1 MSSQFALLG
10 QKRFA
15 PLFVTQ
21 FMGAL
26 NDNVFRSTLSF
37 LLVYGSLIGSEHT
50 NLVVNLAMA
59 LFILPFFLFSA
70 TAGQLADRYE
80 KATLIRWIKLA
91 EIAVAMLGAFAVI
104 TQNVTAMLVVLF
116 LLGTQSTF
124 FGPIKYSIL
133 PQLLEREELIGGNAQ
148 VEMGTFV
155 AILLGTVIGGI
166 VADLEQVT
174 ILLSVLVVGIALV
187 GYVAARNVPK
197 VGITA
202 PNLSIDFNPITATWD
217 LLKIARGNRPVLLS
231 ILGISW
237 FWFMGSAILAQIPN
251 LSRLHLYGDTSVGT
265 LVLCL
270 FTVATAIG
278 SLACERL
285 SGGRVEIGLV
295 PMGALIMTI
304 AGIDFYFA
312 LTALEPL
319 AVGEDLRNWLG
330 FLAADGSVRVM
341 LDLALIGMSGGLFI
355 VPLYANIQNR
365 TDEDKR
371 ARVIAV
377 NNVLNSVLMVLAS
390 FAAITFLAGLGF
402 TIPEFFLV
410 IVLMHIA
417 VCVFIFHQVPEF
429 AARFVIWLLSHSMYR
444 VSHTQLAKIPDEGGA
459 ILVCNHVSYVDALL
473 LAGAVRR
480 PIRFIMF
487 KPIYDLPVMNFVF
500 RTGRAVPI
508 ISPRDDAAAYE
519 MAMSE
524 IAHGLESGDLMC
536 IFPEGKLTADGEIDE
551 FRPGIERIV
560 EAAPVPVVPMALMGL
575 WGSFFSK
582 AGGLFRNP
590 SRLWSRVEVAAGDPI
605 PAAEV
610 SADGLR
616 ERVAELRG
624 DHR

>member
-10 QKRFA
+10 QRRFA

-37 LLVYGSLIGSEHT
+37 LLVYGTLIASEHT

-80 KATLIRWIKLA
+80 KATLIRYIKLA
-91 EIAVAMLGAFAVI
+91 EIAVATLGAFAVI
-104 TQNVTAMLVVLF
+104 TQNVPAMLVVLF

-133 PQLLEREELIGGNAQ
+133 PQLLETEELIGGNAQ

-174 ILLSVLVVGIALV
+174 MLLSVLVIGIALI
-187 GYVAARNVPK
+187 GYVAARQVPA

-202 PNLSIDFNPITATWD
+202 PNLKIDFNPITATWD

-251 LSRLHLYGDTSVGT
+251 LSRLHLFGDTSVGT

-295 PMGALIMTI
+295 PMGALIMAL

-312 LTALEPL
+312 LNALTAP
-319 AVGEDLRNWLG
+319 ATGEVHNWLS
-330 FLAADGSVRVM
+330 FLATDGSFRV
-341 LDLALIGMSGGLFI
+341 LIDLGLIGMSGGLFI

-365 TDEDKR
+365 TAEDKR

-390 FAAITFLAGLGF
+390 FSAILFLAILDF

-410 IVLMHIA
+410 IVVMHIA
-417 VCVFIFHQVPEF
+417 VCIFIFHQVPEF

-444 VSHTQLAKIPDEGGA
+444 VAHADLDRIPDEGGA
-459 ILVCNHVSYVDALL
+459 MLVSNHVSYVDALL

-508 ISPRDDAAAYE
+508 ISPRDDAQAYE
-519 MAMSE
+519 VAMAE

-560 EAAPVPVVPMALMGL
+560 EAAPVPVVPMALKGL
-575 WGSFFSK
+575 WGSFFSRD
-582 AGGLFRNP
+582 GGLFRNP
-590 SRLWSRVEVAAGDPI
+590 TRLWSRVEVVAGNPV
-605 PAAEV
+605 PADEV
-610 SADGLR
+610 KADNLR
-616 ERVAELRG
+616 DRVAELRG
-624 DHR
+624 DVR